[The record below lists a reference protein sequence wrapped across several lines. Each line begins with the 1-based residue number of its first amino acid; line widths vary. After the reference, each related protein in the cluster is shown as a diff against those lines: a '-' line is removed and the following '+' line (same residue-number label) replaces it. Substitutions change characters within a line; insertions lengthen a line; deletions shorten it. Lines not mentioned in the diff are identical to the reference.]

1 MEPESK
7 TTVATLE
14 AGIVIVGGGGS
25 GLAAAVAAAEM
36 GAEVIV
42 LESRRSPGG
51 NTALAGGI
59 FAAESHLQRRMRLDV
74 RMDACFQEAMN
85 YAHNKINPRIIRAYL
100 NKSGDTIKWL
110 ENMGLKIYGL
120 PPYYP
125 GQTMVT
131 WHCPRTGVKEVT
143 NVLIKR
149 CKALGVRI
157 ILPARA
163 VKLLLD
169 DKGDLSG
176 VLVKRKR
183 QPLRI
188 NAKCVIIAS
197 GGFGGNKQLLHK
209 DSPSYTE
216 NINLI
221 GLPHK
226 GEGILMGMEIG
237 AATEGLGILHM
248 TGPGFPSSRVLTG
261 LCIEPVSVWVNKKG
275 ERFTDE
281 GNGKKSFEAVNAQ
294 MRQPEGISYT
304 LFDAGIRQYLVENG
318 FTKGMGSLYKASRV
332 KAGDWLKEL
341 ELEAAQGNLKI
352 ADSWDEVAGWI
363 GVAPDVL
370 NATIKEYNTCCEH
383 GYDPVYGKDRIYLK
397 PLFTPPFYA
406 MKCVPGMLGT
416 LGGLKINERM
426 EVISQQDSPIPG
438 LYAAGNDTG
447 GWSADTYNINLAGFT
462 SGFAI
467 NSGRIAGENAANYII
482 SQQKYKARRK

>member
-100 NKSGDTIKWL
+100 SKSGDTIKWL
-110 ENMGLKIYGL
+110 EKMGLKIYGL

-131 WHCPRTGVKEVT
+131 WHCPKTGVKEVT

-149 CKALGVRI
+149 CKALGI
-157 ILPARA
+157 QLLLPARA
-163 VKLLLD
+163 TGLLLD
-169 DKGDLSG
+169 EKGKLSG
-176 VLVKRKR
+176 VMVKRKR
-183 QPLRI
+183 QALRV
-188 NAKCVIIAS
+188 NARCVIIAT
-197 GGFGGNKQLLHK
+197 GGFGGNKQLLK
-209 DSPSYTE
+209 QYSPAYRE

-221 GLPHK
+221 GLPHQ
-226 GEGILMGMEIG
+226 GDGILMAMAIG
-237 AATEGLGILHM
+237 AATDGLGTLHM

-261 LCIEPVSVWVNKKG
+261 LAIEPITVWVNKKG

-294 MRQPEGISYT
+294 MRQPDMISFT
-304 LFDAGIRQYLVENG
+304 LFDAGVRQYLVDNG
-318 FTKGMGSLYKASRV
+318 FTKGMSSLYKASRV

-341 ELEAAQGNLKI
+341 QSEAERGTLKI
-352 ADSWDEVAGWI
+352 AGSWDEVALWA
-363 GVAPDVL
+363 GVDPGVL
-370 NATIKEYNTCCEH
+370 HNTIKEYNACCER
-383 GYDPVYGKDRIYLK
+383 GYDPIYGKDRVYLK
-397 PLFTPPFYA
+397 PLRTPPYYA

-426 EVISQQDSPIPG
+426 EVIDQQDNPIAG

-467 NSGRIAGENAANYII
+467 NSGRIAGENAAQYVLN
-482 SQQKYKARRK
+482 KRM

>member
-1 MEPESK
+1 MLKPESK
-7 TTVATLE
+7 TTVETLDTE
-14 AGIVIVGGGGS
+14 IAIIGGGGA
-25 GLAAAVAAAEM
+25 GLAAAVAAVET
-36 GAEVIV
+36 GAKVIV
-42 LESRRSPGG
+42 LESRRSLGG

-74 RMDACFQEAMN
+74 RTDACFQEAMN

-100 NKSGDTIKWL
+100 NKSGGTIKWL

-131 WHCPRTGVKEVT
+131 WHCPKTGVREVT

-149 CKALGVRI
+149 CKALGI
-157 ILPARA
+157 QLIPHAR
-163 VKLLLD
+163 VIKLLLNE
-169 DKGDLSG
+169 KGKLSG
-176 VLVKRKR
+176 VLAKRKR
-183 QPLRI
+183 QPLRV
-188 NAKCVIIAS
+188 NAKCVIIAT
-197 GGFGGNKQLLHK
+197 GGFGGNKQLLNK
-209 DSPSYTE
+209 YSPSYRE

-226 GEGILMGMEIG
+226 GDGILMAMAIG
-237 AATEGLGILHM
+237 AATDGLGTLHM

-261 LCIEPVSVWVNKKG
+261 LAIEPITVWVNQKG

-281 GNGKKSFEAVNAQ
+281 GTGKKSFEAVNAQ
-294 MRQPEGISYT
+294 MRQPDMISFT
-304 LFDAGIRQYLVENG
+304 LFDAGVRQYLVDNG

-341 ELEAAQGNLKI
+341 QSEAEKGTLKI
-352 ADSWDEVAGWI
+352 AGSWDEIANWI
-363 GVAPDVL
+363 GIDPVIL
-370 NATIKEYNTCCEH
+370 NTTLKEYNACCER
-383 GYDPVYGKDRIYLK
+383 GYDPIYGKDRVYLK
-397 PLFTPPFYA
+397 PLRTPPYYA

-426 EVISQQDSPIPG
+426 EVINQQDNPIPG
-438 LYAAGNDTG
+438 LYSAGNDTG

-467 NSGRIAGENAANYII
+467 NSGRIAGENAAKYI
-482 SQQKYKARRK
+482 SQKKR